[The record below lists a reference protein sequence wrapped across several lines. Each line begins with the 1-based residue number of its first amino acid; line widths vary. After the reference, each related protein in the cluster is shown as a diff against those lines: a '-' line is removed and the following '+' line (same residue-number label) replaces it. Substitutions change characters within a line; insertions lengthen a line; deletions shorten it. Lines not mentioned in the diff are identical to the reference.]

1 MLRIVMDGAGD
12 MPEGWA
18 EAYDIHVIP
27 INIQFKDQSFLQ
39 GVDLSNEQFYD
50 VVQANGMIPKTSQ
63 PTPYQFIEFYKRIAQ
78 VGDTILS
85 LHVTSKL
92 SGTFESAKIAA
103 KELQDRFTIIPF
115 DTGAGSAAMGYM
127 VREARILERTGA
139 SLQVILDRM
148 RFISRNVSII
158 LTLNTLDYARMS
170 GRVKALQAT
179 IASMLNVKPIV
190 VLRDGMLN
198 VSEKV
203 RTRQKSLERVIARIK
218 ERFDD
223 LPINVA
229 VVQARDEQAGASL
242 IDQVKKCLNCRELI
256 LTELSIG
263 VAANLGPGTVGI
275 VAYPVEE
282 GH

>member
-27 INIQFKDQSFLQ
+27 INIQFKDQTFLQ
-39 GVDLSNEQFYD
+39 GVDISNEQFYD
-50 VVQANGMIPKTSQ
+50 VVQANGVIPKTSQ

-103 KELQDRFTIIPF
+103 KELQEKFTIIPF
-115 DTGAGSAAMGYM
+115 DSGAGSAAMGYM
-127 VREARILERTGA
+127 VREARILDRAGA

-148 RFISRNVSII
+148 KFISRNVSII

-198 VSEKV
+198 VAERV

-223 LPINVA
+223 LPVNVA
-229 VVQARDEQAGASL
+229 VVQACDDQAGESL
-242 IDQVKKCLNCRELI
+242 MDQVRKCLNCRELI

-282 GH
+282 GL

>member
-1 MLRIVMDGAGD
+1 M
-12 MPEGWA
+12 
-18 EAYDIHVIP
+18 Y
-27 INIQFKDQSFLQ
+27 
-39 GVDLSNEQFYD
+39 
-50 VVQANGMIPKTSQ
+50 
-63 PTPYQFIEFYKRIAQ
+63 
-78 VGDTILS
+78 
-85 LHVTSKL
+85 
-92 SGTFESAKIAA
+92 
-103 KELQDRFTIIPF
+103 
-115 DTGAGSAAMGYM
+115 
-127 VREARILERTGA
+127 
-139 SLQVILDRM
+139 
-148 RFISRNVSII
+148 
-158 LTLNTLDYARMS
+158 
-170 GRVKALQAT
+170 
-179 IASMLNVKPIV
+179 
-190 VLRDGMLN
+190 

>member
-1 MLRIVMDGAGD
+1 M
-12 MPEGWA
+12 
-18 EAYDIHVIP
+18 
-27 INIQFKDQSFLQ
+27 
-39 GVDLSNEQFYD
+39 
-50 VVQANGMIPKTSQ
+50 
-63 PTPYQFIEFYKRIAQ
+63 
-78 VGDTILS
+78 GDTILS